1 MGFVRS
7 ERGYKG
13 FAHNTQRWPFAA
25 RAGIDAEFLIL
36 YQPSQAGPIHTIEG
50 LSGRRRSLQEHCDTF
65 PVNSS
70 DTAGRPLR
78 ATGRA
83 PEDIGRARSR

>member
-13 FAHNTQRWPFAA
+13 FVHNTQRRPLVA

-50 LSGRRRSLQEHCDTF
+50 LSGRRRSGQGRCDTF

-70 DTAGRPLR
+70 DTAGYPSRDNLPRP
-78 ATGRA
+78 G
-83 PEDIGRARSR
+83 G